1 LVSCSHTAVSLKKAK
16 KHWSRNDFEWLAGME
31 VECKPSD
38 EGCNQ
43 LHLMK
48 GDACYRLAKA
58 GKEPL
63 KHFECAATSLERGIR
78 ETRQWRLEDLDL
90 NRAQTYENL
99 CESLREL
106 QFMKKGVESEEVT
119 RKLRLT
125 AEEFLA
131 SEPGSVAAVYF
142 LNKARL
148 VGLADCLNRPDSCP
162 RLCREIES
170 MVSDLR
176 PTEGSWHEV
185 RTEPGLPLQAGSDRV
200 HPCGVPVTAREI
212 YRVVSRK
219 EVSPWHTRVR

>member
-1 LVSCSHTAVSLKKAK
+1 MRKPPLLVPRVAILVVAALFLLSCSHSVVSLKKAK
-16 KHWSRNDFEWLAGME
+16 KHWSQNDLEWLAGME

-43 LHLMK
+43 LHLIK

-58 GKEPL
+58 GKSPL
-63 KHFECAATSLERGIR
+63 EHFECAAAHLERGIR

-106 QFMKKGVESEEVT
+106 QFMKKGGESEEVT
-119 RKLRLT
+119 RKLRLA

-142 LNKARL
+142 LNIARL
-148 VGLADCLNRPDSCP
+148 VELEDCLNRPASCP
-162 RLCREIES
+162 GLCREIEA
-170 MVSDLR
+170 MISDLEDALPKAQGTR
-176 PTEGSWHEV
+176 YERNVQHLYRQVLTEQ
-185 RTEPGLPLQAGSDRV
+185 GLAGCR
-200 HPCGVPVTAREI
+200 
-212 YRVVSRK
+212 
-219 EVSPWHTRVR
+219 